1 MELSTGQIEFRDD
14 ALAYAHRYGFPVW
27 EALRILVEQ
36 NGDAEI
42 RDRYGISQDEVQG
55 LERLLGRVHQA
66 AAGGPELSAAEW
78 RAAGGFADQ
87 HPTGPVAAQ
96 LVGQPAASAAVAG
109 VVAELDAI
117 NTDPELAEMQ
127 ADELLLTVVPAEVA
141 DAYRRALRR
150 NAQHV
155 QPEEVR

>member
-1 MELSTGQIEFRDD
+1 MTTIRHGTTQVHVTRDSRYPACTVLAIESAFGETTVVLLDRDKVAQLIAALTAEL
-14 ALAYAHRYGFPVW
+14 
-27 EALRILVEQ
+27 
-36 NGDAEI
+36 
-42 RDRYGISQDEVQG
+42 
-55 LERLLGRVHQA
+55 
-66 AAGGPELSAAEW
+66 
-78 RAAGGFADQ
+78 
-87 HPTGPVAAQ
+87 AAQ

-117 NTDPELAEMQ
+117 TEDPELAELQ

-155 QPEEVR
+155 QPEPAGGQR